1 MTDRPAPAISRLQL
15 LFSPLAAGC
24 LLGIVVFV
32 DCLFATTDMGM
43 MELLAVLP
51 REALIL
57 LGASAVVPVLLRR
70 QWVIDQRPAF
80 QFRNFTFAVLAVL
93 FATLAVYHLSGG
105 RSRDLDKI
113 YPSYTLWRPAGE
125 GLAALFQQAL
135 FDISAIVAVIGCVI
149 VLIGLRQLIFH
160 NRKKHTA
167 RIFHLTLGFFTLYF
181 LLELVL
187 ADSLG
192 FFSSEG
198 SNISRYLGNV
208 KNGIWAL
215 VIIFIIANA
224 FRLSWVKSTSKK
236 EKWSCLGLSM
246 LCLTGSIFMISGSTL
261 FSYTASC
268 SYACGTLFSLVA
280 LFLAIYSGFA
290 VASLLLHLPTARTY
304 DRQLEEITS
313 LHDLGRA
320 VKSTLDLD
328 QLVEL
333 ITAHTSRV
341 LESHA
346 CWLELRTET
355 EDRFELVSW
364 SGMGDEEAA
373 RQQRDCPVN
382 SLSQWVVKQEKPVL
396 IKDIAA
402 DRRSAGLR
410 NWRRKAGSLVCA
422 PLLSQGKVIG
432 ILYALKDHTY
442 SFEREDLAALI
453 AFADQAVVSIENARL
468 VRASLDKERMEQELK
483 IAREVQMRLLPMTIP
498 RIPGL
503 DMDALSLPAYEVGGD
518 YYDFVT
524 LNGDRLGVAIGDVS
538 GKGTSAAFYM
548 AEIKGILQGLGPIYD
563 QPSALLSRVNQILHK
578 DLDRRTFITLL
589 YAVVTPA
596 DQTLLLA
603 RAGHCPLYH
612 LPGDAERGRFI
623 TPDGIGLGL
632 EEGTLFDRVIRDETV
647 TYREGDIFLFFS
659 DGLVEAQA
667 GDGETFGEARVD
679 RVIVEQRHRPADEI
693 KLALLN
699 AVNNFK
705 EKERLHDDLTLFI
718 MKVNDTSAAAAA
730 AGAGSRR

>member
-1 MTDRPAPAISRLQL
+1 MTDSPAPAKLRLQT

-24 LLGIVVFV
+24 LLAMVVFV
-32 DCLFATTDMGM
+32 DCLFAATDMAV
-43 MELLAVLP
+43 MEKVAVLP
-51 REALIL
+51 REALLL
-57 LGASAVVPVLLRR
+57 LGVGALVPVLLRR
-70 QWVIDQRPAF
+70 QWVIDQRPAY

-113 YPSYTLWRPAGE
+113 YPSYTLWEPAGE
-125 GLAALFQQAL
+125 GLKALFQQVL
-135 FDISAIVAVIGCVI
+135 FDLSALVALICCIIVI
-149 VLIGLRQLIFH
+149 IGLRQLIYH

-167 RIFHLTLGFFTLYF
+167 RIFHLTLGFFALVF
-181 LLELVL
+181 LLDLVL

-192 FFSSEG
+192 FFSAES
-198 SNISRYLGNV
+198 SNIRRYLGNV
-208 KNGIWAL
+208 RDGIRAL
-215 VIIFIIANA
+215 AILFIIANS

-236 EKWSCLGLSM
+236 EKWSCLGLSV
-246 LCLTGSIFMISGSTL
+246 LCLTGSVFMISSSTL
-261 FSYTASC
+261 FSYTESC
-268 SYACGTLFSLVA
+268 SYVCGTFFSLVG
-280 LFLAIYSGFA
+280 LFLAIYSGFT

-328 QLVEL
+328 QLVEM

-346 CWLELRTET
+346 CWLELRNET
-355 EDRFELVSW
+355 EERFELVAW

-373 RQQRDCPVN
+373 RQQRDHPVS
-382 SLSQWVVKQEKPVL
+382 SLSQWVVRQEKPVL

-402 DRRSAGLR
+402 DRRSADLR

-422 PLLSQGKVIG
+422 PLLSQGRVIG

-442 SFEREDLAALI
+442 SFEREDLLALT

-468 VRASLDKERMEQELK
+468 VRASLEKERMEQELK

-518 YYDFVT
+518 YYDFVE
-524 LNGDRLGVAIGDVS
+524 LDRERLGVAIGDVS

-563 QPSALLSRVNQILHK
+563 RPSLLLSRVNQILHK

-589 YAVVTPA
+589 YAVISPA
-596 DQTLLLA
+596 DDTLLLA

-612 LPGDAERGRFI
+612 LPGTAERGRFI

-632 EEGTLFDRVIRDETV
+632 EAGTIFDRVIRDETV

-667 GDGETFGEARVD
+667 GDGEEFGESRLD
-679 RVIVEQRHRPADEI
+679 QVIVENRLRSADAI

-718 MKVNDTSAAAAA
+718 MKVNGTAAARTAA
-730 AGAGSRR
+730 LGGSNR